1 MSAKMEFEGK
11 KYRVNGIE
19 MNVVI
24 EGQGPDLLL
33 VHGFPDSIAVWR
45 HQIPALVAAG
55 YRVIA
60 PDQRGFGLTEAP
72 RETKAYAIENYV
84 ADLAALLD
92 ALGLKKVL
100 LVGHDWGAAVCWQ
113 FCMRHPER
121 VDRYVAVSVGHPTAY
136 AKGPLKQKIKAYYII
151 FFQIKGIS
159 EWMVTRANWWL
170 WRKMIRYDPE
180 FERWEAELS
189 RPGRLTAAIN
199 IYRANLKLR
208 LPPNW
213 PKVRVPV
220 MGVWGDG
227 DVALAE
233 EQMIASEKYVSAS
246 WRYERIGDRS
256 GHWLMLS
263 APDKFNAVL
272 LDYLKADV
280 GAKPR
285 ANSPPH

>member
-19 MNVVI
+19 MNVII

-72 RETKAYAIENYV
+72 LETKAYAIENYV

-100 LVGHDWGAAVCWQ
+100 LVGHDWGAAVCWK
-113 FCMRHPER
+113 FCTRHPER

-136 AKGPLKQKIKAYYII
+136 AKSPLKQKIKAYYII
-151 FFQIKGIS
+151 FFQIKGLS

-170 WRKMIRYDPE
+170 WRKRIRYDPE

-199 IYRANLKLR
+199 IYRANLKLM
-208 LPPNW
+208 LPQNW
-213 PKVRVPV
+213 PKVKVPV
-220 MGVWGDG
+220 MGVWGEG
-227 DVALAE
+227 DVALVE

-280 GAKPR
+280 GTKAR

>member
-1 MSAKMEFEGK
+1 MAFEGK

-24 EGQGPDLLL
+24 EGQGSELLL
-33 VHGFPDSIAVWR
+33 AHGFPDSIAVWR
-45 HQIPALVAAG
+45 RQIPVLVAAG

-72 RETKAYAIENYV
+72 SETKAYAIEHYV

-100 LVGHDWGAAVCWQ
+100 LVGHNWGAAVCWQ

-151 FFQIKGIS
+151 FFQIKGLS
-159 EWMVTRANWWL
+159 EWMVRRADWWL

-180 FERWEAELS
+180 FKQWKAQLS

-208 LPPNW
+208 LPQNW
-213 PKVRVPV
+213 PKVTVPV
-220 MGVWGDG
+220 MGVWGEG

-233 EQMIASEKYVSAS
+233 EQMISSEKYVSTS
-246 WRYERIGDRS
+246 WRYERIGERS

-263 APDKFNAVL
+263 ATDKFNAVL

-280 GAKPR
+280 GAKPKT
-285 ANSPPH
+285 NSPPH

>member
-1 MSAKMEFEGK
+1 MKFEGK
-11 KYRVNGIE
+11 RYRVNGIE
-19 MNVVI
+19 MNVII

-45 HQIPALVAAG
+45 QQIPALVAAG

-100 LVGHDWGAAVCWQ
+100 LVGHDWGAALCWQ

-136 AKGPLKQKIKAYYII
+136 AKGSLKQKIKAYYII
-151 FFQIKGIS
+151 FFQIRGLS
-159 EWMVTRANWWL
+159 EWMVTCANWWL
-170 WRKMIRYDPE
+170 WRRRIRYDPE
-180 FERWEAELS
+180 FERWKAELS

-199 IYRANLKLR
+199 IYRANLKLM
-208 LPPNW
+208 LPQNR
-213 PKVRVPV
+213 PKVTVPV
-220 MGVWGDG
+220 MGVWGEG
-227 DVALAE
+227 DVALVE

-280 GAKPR
+280 GVKPA
-285 ANSPPH
+285 ANSPAY

>member
-1 MSAKMEFEGK
+1 MEFEGK

-19 MNVVI
+19 MNVVV
-24 EGQGPDLLL
+24 EGRGPDLLL

-60 PDQRGFGLTEAP
+60 PEQRGFGLTEAP

-84 ADLAALLD
+84 ADLVALLD

-113 FCMRHPER
+113 VCMRHPER
-121 VDRYVAVSVGHPTAY
+121 VDRYVAVAVGHPSAY
-136 AKGPLKQKIKAYYII
+136 AKAPLKQKIRAYYII
-151 FFQIKGIS
+151 FFQIKGLS

-180 FERWEAELS
+180 FEQWKAELS

-208 LPPNW
+208 LPQNW
-213 PKVRVPV
+213 PKVTVTV
-220 MGVWGDG
+220 MGVWGEG

-246 WRYERIGDRS
+246 WGYERIGDRS

-263 APDKFNAVL
+263 VPDKFNAVL

-285 ANSPPH
+285 ANSSPH

>member
-1 MSAKMEFEGK
+1 MEFEGK

-19 MNVVI
+19 MNVII

-60 PDQRGFGLTEAP
+60 PDQRGFGLTEAQ

-100 LVGHDWGAAVCWQ
+100 LVGHDWGAAVCWK

-121 VDRYVAVSVGHPTAY
+121 VDRYVAVSVGHPAAY

-151 FFQIKGIS
+151 FFQIKGLS

-170 WRKMIRYDPE
+170 WRRRIRYDPE
-180 FERWEAELS
+180 FERWKAELS

-199 IYRANLKLR
+199 IYRANLKLM
-208 LPPNW
+208 LLQNW
-213 PKVRVPV
+213 PKVTVPV
-220 MGVWGDG
+220 MGVWGEG
-227 DVALAE
+227 DVALVE

-272 LDYLKADV
+272 LDYLKA
-280 GAKPR
+280 KPR

>member
-1 MSAKMEFEGK
+1 MGDKVEFEGK
-11 KYRVNGIE
+11 KYRLNGIE
-19 MNVVI
+19 MNLVI
-24 EGQGPDLLL
+24 EGQGSDLLV

-55 YRVIA
+55 YRVIV

-72 RETKAYAIENYV
+72 GETKAYAIENYV

-136 AKGPLKQKIKAYYII
+136 AKGSFKQKIKAYYII
-151 FFQIKGIS
+151 FFQIKGLS
-159 EWMVTRANWWL
+159 EWMVTRADWWL

-180 FERWEAELS
+180 FKRWKAQLS

-208 LPPNW
+208 RSHNW
-213 PKVRVPV
+213 PKVTVPV
-220 MGVWGDG
+220 MGVWGEG

-246 WRYERIGDRS
+246 WRYERIGERS

-263 APDKFNAVL
+263 ATDKFNAVL

-280 GAKPR
+280 SAKPR
-285 ANSPPH
+285 TNSSPH